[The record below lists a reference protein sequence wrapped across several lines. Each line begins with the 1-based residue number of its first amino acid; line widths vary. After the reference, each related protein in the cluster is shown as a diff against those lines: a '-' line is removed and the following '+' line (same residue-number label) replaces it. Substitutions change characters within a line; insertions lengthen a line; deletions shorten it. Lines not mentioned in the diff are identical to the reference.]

1 MKFKLPRRQYLKLA
15 ILSCLASILVAW
27 LISNTLKLQAAS
39 SRPVDAFFVLGGSIN
54 REIYVARLAKKAPQV
69 PILIS
74 QGSKDPCIWLIFQW
88 INTPKEKVWLEKC
101 AKNTFGNF
109 YFSLPILQ
117 EWQVRKIKLITSPSH
132 LPRAKWMAQIIL
144 GAHGIWV
151 EPEIVKE
158 DGVPGNREFW
168 LKTSLDLTRSLMWAV
183 ISQAIEPQCNSVTRL
198 VDVDLQAWEKSGFR
212 CENKIKYLFKKK
224 RRKST

>member
-1 MKFKLPRRQYLKLA
+1 MNFKLHRRRFLQLA
-15 ILSCLASILVAW
+15 ILSCLASILVGW
-27 LISNTLKLQAAS
+27 LITNSLKLNAAS
-39 SRPVDAFFVLGGSIN
+39 SGPVDAFFVLGGSIN
-54 REIYVARLAKKAPQV
+54 REIHVARLAKKAPSV

-88 INTPKEKVWLEKC
+88 MNAPKEKVWLEKC

-117 EWQVRKIKLITSPSH
+117 KWQVRKIELITSPSH

-158 DGVPGNREFW
+158 DGIPGNREFW
-168 LKTSLDLTRSLMWAV
+168 VKTSLDITRSLIWAI
-183 ISQAIEPQCNSVTRL
+183 ISQAIDPHCSNVTRL
-198 VDVDLQAWEKSGFR
+198 LDVDLQAWEDKGFR
-212 CENKIKYLFKKK
+212 CENKIKYLFKKN
-224 RRKST
+224 RHKST